1 MVLWLRVA
9 EVEAALRQAT
19 RSATGPLALVSPQV
33 FDNAKSKCIA
43 LLIGHS
49 VQFSLCSAL
58 ILPQSAASGAVEE
71 QLATAQRQHADEI
84 RWRKHVQG
92 LSRHTLV
99 VLVMRTH
106 RDIRGLTSRFET
118 LRIDLCF
125 VFWNFT
131 LVHPGL
137 VSPVRACTMVLHHL
151 NGRCFGGCGC

>member
-33 FDNAKSKCIA
+33 FDKAKSKCIA

-58 ILPQSAASGAVEE
+58 LLPQSAASGAVEE

-92 LSRHTLV
+92 ISRHTLV
-99 VLVMRTH
+99 VPVMRTQSIG
-106 RDIRGLTSRFET
+106 RDIRGLTSPFET
-118 LRIDLCF
+118 LHIDLCF
-125 VFWNFT
+125 VF
-131 LVHPGL
+131 
-137 VSPVRACTMVLHHL
+137 
-151 NGRCFGGCGC
+151 